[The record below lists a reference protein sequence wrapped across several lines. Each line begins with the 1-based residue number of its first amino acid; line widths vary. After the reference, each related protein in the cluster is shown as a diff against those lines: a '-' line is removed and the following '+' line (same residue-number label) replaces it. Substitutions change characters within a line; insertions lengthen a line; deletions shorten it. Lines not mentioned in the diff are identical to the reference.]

1 MKYFL
6 HDSNA
11 FEDEKFCML
20 FMEYGYEG
28 LGLFYTILEKL
39 AKKEKPINTN
49 VLKMQ
54 LKVGKKLEKCW
65 NFMESI
71 DIISSNN
78 GETFNKQLLN
88 FSEKYKIKKEKN
100 LERIKQWRDNQE
112 VTENVTHYNNV
123 CNADKE
129 KKRKENESKV
139 KLIDNEFEDWWIWY
153 DYKKSKD
160 KAQKA
165 WNILTKEEKLL
176 ALKNVQAYVEST
188 PDKQFR
194 KHPTTYL
201 NQKSFNDEIIPRTS
215 NATRVAPK
223 ITAEQLHEAH
233 TKFFS
238 ERR

>member
-1 MKYFL
+1 
-6 HDSNA
+6 
-11 FEDEKFCML
+11 ML
-20 FMEYGYEG
+20 FIEFGYEG
-28 LGLFYTILEKL
+28 LGLFYTVLEKL
-39 AKKEKPINTN
+39 AKQEKPINTK

-65 NFMESI
+65 DFMESI

-100 LERIKQWRDNQE
+100 LERIKQWRDNQQDS
-112 VTENVTHYNNV
+112 ENVTHYNNV
-123 CNADKE
+123 CNDDKE

-139 KLIDNEFEDWWIWY
+139 KLIDNEFEDWFSWY
-153 DYKKSKD
+153 DKKLGKD

-176 ALKNVQAYVEST
+176 ALKNVQSYVQST
-188 PDKQFR
+188 PDKQYR

-201 NQKSFNDEIIPRTS
+201 NQKSFNDEIIERNNS
-215 NATRVAPK
+215 NTTRVAPK
-223 ITAEQLHEAH
+223 VTVEQLHKAH
-233 TKFFS
+233 TEFFS